1 MSIRKDVTVKITNN
15 NATLDM
21 PLQIYELDHGIELRF
36 KLMDYKYKYTKDP
49 QNILNSSDEDI
60 LEAYTTII
68 NPRGYE
74 LQQINGEVK
83 DDIVIFM
90 IDSSYTDEI
99 DEIGTYSL
107 QIHIKCAC
115 SEFSIPPIQF
125 EVLQRLKGIK
135 VVTDGEDS
143 IDDSALIDNYS
154 NFISDETGKLLIEW
168 KKGDIISSVK
178 LNAMVEVINNAVDE
192 EVQRQANEAKR
203 EQQELERQNSVREAL
218 NSVDARV
225 DEAMIEY
232 ETRFNALTASQQQDM
247 EVIDARD
254 GEVSLK
260 ARLDRDLRNPLQVYE
275 DVEGSYISCDSV
287 EGYAQNVE
295 ILGNT
300 IQNQNDL
307 ADICS
312 VGDKLENQEL
322 YEIPVLSANKNL
334 FSYDFYDYSSY
345 SQLDNAYVLKE
356 IKLPAGIITIS
367 NKKIKEQ
374 TSDMGTLIMQFWDNT
389 TYSTSTRKPMINSG
403 WGASSQN
410 IITIEEGKKYYIAIN
425 ITGNTLSKE
434 TTLEKVKDM
443 YEIQIEVGDTAT
455 PYQPYQEDKLTILS
469 PVQLEKVGDVADRI
483 ICKDGVWGVEKNIK
497 TKTFTDDENWTSS
510 GQSLYVNPKLDFDK
524 SISNSIIVASML
536 LGNQIVWREDYLY
549 RGTHYGIGYKATD
562 DMFRVRLEGINSK
575 EELNAYIKTKPIVLK
590 YQTINPQFIPL
601 PHDQQ
606 IKLRTFANKTNIS
619 FGCEIEPTLKA
630 SVPKSLSSTV
640 NTHGEQIDNL
650 GKEIDKVKKLE
661 ESTVSTVTTESDFT
675 TVTETSNGYFEDV
688 KIEGRTLVNLCGDF
702 IGKNSNAIDIK
713 DNIVTFN
720 ELRDARFIGYDI
732 SLLKPNTTYTLIM
745 LGIDVQ
751 SRIACDLFPDN
762 FSELGEVRPDYPIN
776 VRKFTTPDDISSL
789 KHIRYYVGN
798 GVTAPT
804 TLYSPIILEGD
815 HTQNPPEYFEG
826 LKSVG
831 QDVDEISVLSCNENL
846 LNEFEFINIR
856 NASIEDGKVVLD
868 STSLGTA
875 RAGIGHKVYLEQGC
889 NYIYSVANIND
900 LSLFNT
906 TVIVTPLDDVNGLL
920 AHLYPDKVYT
930 HTIASGYYY
939 LRTTTANT
947 KNGKLSFNIS
957 FNKCDTPK
965 PYQPHKQDKKR
976 ILYYNDET
984 QTWEK
989 PVLRQWDS
997 IEKHSDGKYY
1007 YHKRSGEVVLDGS
1020 EDWELRR
1027 DVTDDGVHS
1036 GFSFSTSFKYNKISS
1051 YMICDRFNAMPFVS
1065 ASQAYSNGEGFG
1077 YYIGS
1082 DSKYILYCVLPKSKL
1097 SSQDAAGFKAWLQA
1111 NPTTIVYQLEK
1122 EEVYE
1127 CTSIDLMTYKN
1138 ETNYIVTAG
1147 AIAPVSTLKVM
1158 CNINNV
1164 VRELQQKVS
1173 NLENYIQHV
1182 MIDALNNALNE

>member
-1 MSIRKDVTVKITNN
+1 
-15 NATLDM
+15 
-21 PLQIYELDHGIELRF
+21 
-36 KLMDYKYKYTKDP
+36 
-49 QNILNSSDEDI
+49 
-60 LEAYTTII
+60 
-68 NPRGYE
+68 
-74 LQQINGEVK
+74 
-83 DDIVIFM
+83 
-90 IDSSYTDEI
+90 
-99 DEIGTYSL
+99 
-107 QIHIKCAC
+107 
-115 SEFSIPPIQF
+115 
-125 EVLQRLKGIK
+125 
-135 VVTDGEDS
+135 
-143 IDDSALIDNYS
+143 
-154 NFISDETGKLLIEW
+154 
-168 KKGDIISSVK
+168 
-178 LNAMVEVINNAVDE
+178 
-192 EVQRQANEAKR
+192 
-203 EQQELERQNSVREAL
+203 
-218 NSVDARV
+218 
-225 DEAMIEY
+225 
-232 ETRFNALTASQQQDM
+232 
-247 EVIDARD
+247 
-254 GEVSLK
+254 
-260 ARLDRDLRNPLQVYE
+260 
-275 DVEGSYISCDSV
+275 
-287 EGYAQNVE
+287 
-295 ILGNT
+295 
-300 IQNQNDL
+300 
-307 ADICS
+307 
-312 VGDKLENQEL
+312 
-322 YEIPVLSANKNL
+322 
-334 FSYDFYDYSSY
+334 
-345 SQLDNAYVLKE
+345 
-356 IKLPAGIITIS
+356 
-367 NKKIKEQ
+367 
-374 TSDMGTLIMQFWDNT
+374 
-389 TYSTSTRKPMINSG
+389 
-403 WGASSQN
+403 
-410 IITIEEGKKYYIAIN
+410 
-425 ITGNTLSKE
+425 
-434 TTLEKVKDM
+434 
-443 YEIQIEVGDTAT
+443 
-455 PYQPYQEDKLTILS
+455 
-469 PVQLEKVGDVADRI
+469 
-483 ICKDGVWGVEKNIK
+483 
-497 TKTFTDDENWTSS
+497 
-510 GQSLYVNPKLDFDK
+510 
-524 SISNSIIVASML
+524 ML

-661 ESTVSTVTTESDFT
+661 ESTVSTVTTESCYT

-989 PVLRQWDS
+989 SVLRQWDS

-1097 SSQDAAGFKAWLQA
+1097 SSQDVAGFTAWLQA

>member
-1 MSIRKDVTVKITNN
+1 MAIIKDVTVKITNN

-192 EVQRQANEAKR
+192 EVQRQANEVKR
-203 EQQELERQNSVREAL
+203 EQQELERQNKVREAL
-218 NSVDARV
+218 NSVDNRV
-225 DEAMIEY
+225 DEAMNEY

-275 DVEGSYISCDSV
+275 NVEGSYISCDSV

-307 ADICS
+307 ADIRS

-322 YEIPVLSANKNL
+322 YEIPVLSTGKNL
-334 FSYDFYDYSSY
+334 FHPDKLNIDSENIYGYFYIGNASNYTVSIKDRDTSVDIQGLYFGLSMSGTSSTGGVSWNVGNGNIMATKVTHPVY
-345 SQLDNAYVLKE
+345 KYFSIHPNTKEALEKLSQRFYIQL
-356 IKLPAGIITIS
+356 
-367 NKKIKEQ
+367 
-374 TSDMGTLIMQFWDNT
+374 
-389 TYSTSTRKPMINSG
+389 
-403 WGASSQN
+403 
-410 IITIEEGKKYYIAIN
+410 EEGTA
-425 ITGNTLSKE
+425 
-434 TTLEKVKDM
+434 
-443 YEIQIEVGDTAT
+443 AT
-455 PYQPYQEDKLTILS
+455 PYEPYQGHKLTILS
-469 PVQLEKVGDVADRI
+469 PIQLEKVGDVADRL

-497 TKTFTDDENWTSS
+497 TIYTKDFANYIDAFEDKEATFKWGKSVDTKKLNVMSNFIPKGSLSTEQSQSQIMIYNHTSYREFRIAFKKADFPNFDVKANVVKYLSDEN
-510 GQSLYVNPKLDFDK
+510 K
-524 SISNSIIVASML
+524 
-536 LGNQIVWREDYLY
+536 
-549 RGTHYGIGYKATD
+549 
-562 DMFRVRLEGINSK
+562 
-575 EELNAYIKTKPIVLK
+575 YIKVV
-590 YQTINPQFIPL
+590 QDSQFIPL

-606 IKLRTFANKTNIS
+606 IKLRTFANKTNIH
-619 FGCEIEPTLKA
+619 FLTEIEPTLKA
-630 SVPKSLSSTV
+630 SVPKSIGATV
-640 NTHGEQIDNL
+640 NSHTEQIDNL
-650 GKEIDKVKKLE
+650 SKELDKVKKLE
-661 ESTVSTVTTESDFT
+661 ESTVSTVTTESSFT
-675 TVTETSNGYFEDV
+675 TVDATSNGYFEDV
-688 KIEGRTLVNLCGDF
+688 KLEGKTLVN
-702 IGKNSNAIDIK
+702 KAISRLYTFNQFGVARVNLGDIK
-713 DNIVTFN
+713 GDITIIPYMSSNIM
-720 ELRDARFIGYDI
+720 LWGAYDKVKNVI
-732 SLLKPNTTYTLIM
+732 PYSANTSPLFLNTQEEYKQLDICIKPNEDVENITYPL
-745 LGIDVQ
+745 VV
-751 SRIACDLFPDN
+751 DL
-762 FSELGEVRPDYPIN
+762 
-776 VRKFTTPDDISSL
+776 KFL
-789 KHIRYYVGN
+789 V
-798 GVTAPT
+798 
-804 TLYSPIILEGD
+804 LEGD
-815 HTQNPPEYFEG
+815 HTQNPPEFFEG

-831 QDVDEISVLSCNENL
+831 DGVDEISVLSCNENL
-846 LNEFEFINIR
+846 FDKEYCYKKSLENDKSGEITRFYENGKDIIRFNQDGTRMILHDNFKENTQYTIKLKMRKCIDNVSEARLRLIYSDSTTKENAFETTSTEFVEVNYTTDKNKTVLR
-856 NASIEDGKVVLD
+856 IENFFGNGQNFSEIDLD
-868 STSLGTA
+868 S
-875 RAGIGHKVYLEQGC
+875 V
-889 NYIYSVANIND
+889 
-900 LSLFNT
+900 
-906 TVIVTPLDDVNGLL
+906 VIVEGTEIKD
-920 AHLYPDKVYT
+920 
-930 HTIASGYYY
+930 IQ
-939 LRTTTANT
+939 R
-947 KNGKLSFNIS
+947 
-957 FNKCDTPK
+957 
-965 PYQPHKQDKKR
+965 KQDKKPL
-976 ILYYNDET
+976 LYYNPTTD
-984 QTWEK
+984 TWGK
-989 PVLRQWDS
+989 PILRQWDS

-1007 YHKRSGEVVLDGS
+1007 YHKRSGEVVFNGS
-1020 EDWELRR
+1020 ENWGDYGPSASNESSKCFYV
-1027 DVTDDGVHS
+1027 VTS
-1036 GFSFSTSFKYNKISS
+1036 ISRPRTGD
-1051 YMICDRFNAMPFVS
+1051 YMCDRLSTGVYNADLNAINDITKVTNSLYFNTNS
-1065 ASQAYSNGEGFG
+1065 KYSN
-1077 YYIGS
+1077 YAYIRVEL
-1082 DSKYILYCVLPKSKL
+1082 SKM
-1097 SSQDAAGFKAWLQA
+1097 SSQDVAGFKAWLQSK
-1111 NPTTIVYQLEK
+1111 PITVVYQLEK

-1127 CTSIDLMTYKN
+1127 CTSIDLMSYEN
-1138 ETNYIVTAG
+1138 ETNYMVTAG

>member
-192 EVQRQANEAKR
+192 EVQRQLNEAKR

-345 SQLDNAYVLKE
+345 SQLDNVYVLKE

-374 TSDMGTLIMQFWDNT
+374 TSDMGTLIMHFWDNT
-389 TYSTSTRKPMINSG
+389 TYSTSTRKPMINGG
-403 WGASSQN
+403 WAASSQN

-434 TTLEKVKDM
+434 TILEKVKDM

-455 PYQPYQEDKLTILS
+455 PYEPYQEDKLTILS

-483 ICKDGVWGVEKNIK
+483 ICKDGAWGVEKNVETVTFNGSEDWQYNANGDDNLTNTIRLNTKLKTTGIETASIMKNFKFLAKTNVDEEGHAIK
-497 TKTFTDDENWTSS
+497 NTGTNVFIRINKTRLSTADAEGFK
-510 GQSLYVNPKLDFDK
+510 LYLKSNPVT
-524 SISNSIIVASML
+524 I
-536 LGNQIVWREDYLY
+536 Y
-549 RGTHYGIGYKATD
+549 
-562 DMFRVRLEGINSK
+562 
-575 EELNAYIKTKPIVLK
+575 
-590 YQTINPQFIPL
+590 YQTTQPTFIPL

-606 IKLRTFANKTNIS
+606 VKLRTFANKTNIS

-640 NTHGEQIDNL
+640 STHTEQIDNL
-650 GKEIDKVKKLE
+650 GKEIDKIKKLE
-661 ESTVSTVTTESDFT
+661 ESVASEVITESDFI
-675 TVTETSNGYFEDV
+675 TVAETSNGYFEDV
-688 KIEGRTLVNLCGDF
+688 KLDGKTLVNLCGDF
-702 IGKNSNAIDIK
+702 TGKNSNAIDIK

-720 ELRDARFIGYDI
+720 ELEGARFILYDA

-745 LGIDVQ
+745 LGINIQ
-751 SRIACDLFPDN
+751 TGIACDLYPDN
-762 FSELGEVRPDYPIN
+762 FPELGKVSTDYPIN
-776 VRKFTTPDDISSL
+776 VYKFTTPNDISSL
-789 KHIRYYVGN
+789 NGIRYYVGN
-798 GVTAPT
+798 GVTAPS

-815 HTQNPPEYFEG
+815 HTQNPPSYFEG

-846 LNEFEFINIR
+846 FDNRLVEKGMYIRSDGDLVQGNETEGDR
-856 NASIEDGKVVLD
+856 NATDYIRVNPSKEVYINGIDNSAINADKNVYFAEYDINKKVLKSNPLNVLSGKVKLNLLSDTKYIRFTVKDLD
-868 STSLGTA
+868 LNRCVVSYSDIYNYVTA
-875 RAGIGHKVYLEQGC
+875 
-889 NYIYSVANIND
+889 
-900 LSLFNT
+900 
-906 TVIVTPLDDVNGLL
+906 
-920 AHLYPDKVYT
+920 
-930 HTIASGYYY
+930 
-939 LRTTTANT
+939 
-947 KNGKLSFNIS
+947 
-957 FNKCDTPK
+957 
-965 PYQPHKQDKKR
+965 KQDKKPL
-976 ILYYNDET
+976 LYYNPTTD
-984 QTWEK
+984 TWEK
-989 PVLRQWDS
+989 PILREWDS

-1111 NPTTIVYQLEK
+1111 NPTTVVYELAT

-1127 CTSIDLMTYKN
+1127 CINIDLITYKN
-1138 ETNYIVTAG
+1138 ETNFIVNAG